1 MSRNNVNLFAYWVR
15 KILFF
20 ILNVNVL
27 SFWFLAKSKK
37 LQERSLEVQF
47 HKVKMIQG
55 LGFKILKKGIFLK
68 GQELDLIK
76 QNPKNQTTTTA
87 SRPNYT

>member
-1 MSRNNVNLFAYWVR
+1 
-15 KILFF
+15 
-20 ILNVNVL
+20 
-27 SFWFLAKSKK
+27 
-37 LQERSLEVQF
+37 
-47 HKVKMIQG
+47 MIQG